1 MNLAILNTPADLVAL
16 KGTPDYAAALQ
27 ILLGSTQTWV
37 NQAAAGAAPNWQ
49 LVSTLTTIQAMG
61 FMTVDE
67 LLAECAAAGVVAPPA
82 PAQPAPPPPAPPITV
97 QMWQAKAALKA
108 AAFAPSQAQSA
119 VQAVVAGTANLL
131 DAANA
136 LIAASGDGALQAFWE
151 YATALQSDNAK
162 IAALGAQLGLSAAQ
176 ITALFTAAA
185 ALSF

>member
-1 MNLAILNTPADLVAL
+1 MAILNTPADLAAL
-16 KGTPDYAAALQ
+16 KGSPDYAAALQ

-37 NQAAAGAAPNWQ
+37 NQAAVGAPPNWQ
-49 LVSTLTTIQAMG
+49 LVTVLSTIEAMG

-82 PAQPAPPPPAPPITV
+82 PAQPAPPPPAPPTTV

-108 AAFAPSQAQSA
+108 AAFVPSQAQTA
-119 VQAVVAGTANLL
+119 AQATVANATNLL

-136 LIAASGDGALQAFWE
+136 LLAASGNGALQAFWE
-151 YATALQSDNAK
+151 YATALQSDNAMIASLGAEFGLSSAQ
-162 IAALGAQLGLSAAQ
+162 IAALFA
-176 ITALFTAAA
+176 AAA